1 MNLKE
6 ASTYFDGVT
15 RFNDNSFQCKC
26 PVHNDH
32 TASMTVSKGKKGIL
46 IHCHAGCETKSILE
60 AVGLRESDLFYD
72 SNVTKVKQD
81 WKDRLEHSKRKKI
94 VEIYNY
100 VDQNGKY
107 LYSKIRFEKD
117 ENGKKEMLYGVL
129 NKEKDWFQYGL
140 KGIHKTLYNLP
151 EIREA
156 AAQKRTIYY
165 VEGEKDVETL
175 RGFGLIATTA
185 GSSGDW
191 RRFFSKYFWG
201 TSFFI
206 IHFIGVIIY

>member
-46 IHCHAGCETKSILE
+46 IYCHAGCETKSILE
-60 AVGLRESDLFYD
+60 TVGLRESDLFYD

-117 ENGKKEMLYGVL
+117 ENGKKKCCTEFST
-129 NKEKDWFQYGL
+129 KK
-140 KGIHKTLYNLP
+140 KT
-151 EIREA
+151 
-156 AAQKRTIYY
+156 
-165 VEGEKDVETL
+165 
-175 RGFGLIATTA
+175 GFNM
-185 GSSGDW
+185 D
-191 RRFFSKYFWG
+191 
-201 TSFFI
+201 
-206 IHFIGVIIY
+206 

>member
-72 SNVTKVKQD
+72 SNVTKVIM
-81 WKDRLEHSKRKKI
+81 W
-94 VEIYNY
+94 
-100 VDQNGKY
+100 
-107 LYSKIRFEKD
+107 IRTANTYTARSD
-117 ENGKKEMLYGVL
+117 L
-129 NKEKDWFQYGL
+129 
-140 KGIHKTLYNLP
+140 
-151 EIREA
+151 
-156 AAQKRTIYY
+156 KRTRTAKKKCCT
-165 VEGEKDVETL
+165 EFSTKKKT
-175 RGFGLIATTA
+175 GFNMG
-185 GSSGDW
+185 
-191 RRFFSKYFWG
+191 
-201 TSFFI
+201 
-206 IHFIGVIIY
+206 

>member
-81 WKDRLEHSKRKKI
+81 WKDRLEHSKR
-94 VEIYNY
+94 N
-100 VDQNGKY
+100 
-107 LYSKIRFEKD
+107 SR
-117 ENGKKEMLYGVL
+117 
-129 NKEKDWFQYGL
+129 
-140 KGIHKTLYNLP
+140 NL
-151 EIREA
+151 
-156 AAQKRTIYY
+156 
-165 VEGEKDVETL
+165 
-175 RGFGLIATTA
+175 
-185 GSSGDW
+185 
-191 RRFFSKYFWG
+191 
-201 TSFFI
+201 
-206 IHFIGVIIY
+206 